1 MKRNLFHIFAVAA
14 AAVAFA
20 ACSADSDIDSP
31 RPDEGYTITLR
42 TDGIVGDTRTEFD
55 PAINQIKWSASD
67 KAVFYSNGIGRISE
81 ISLVDGGKYA
91 DFKLLGMRPDM
102 QEDRTRTIQGFYPV
116 EARWNDGHLRDEN
129 NQITAFALNLK
140 SRQEA
145 PSTTFDPQADILV
158 AENLQI
164 TLADD
169 EREKTIEN
177 VRFGRPVAIT
187 EIKYVI
193 SNETLKASNEQ
204 VRSITLHVDSQN
216 TIKYLAGNFYFN
228 PETFRYVDAT
238 GAEVDLNA
246 ANYFVSDRAS
256 SVQVLLSDTPAVNA
270 DFTAWV
276 VTAPIALTEG
286 DSLEFI
292 IRTTTGT
299 VITKTVNVQNTVA
312 FSNTRRNT
320 LTVKIDDTATVT
332 TGSAGAII
340 DGYYVIATDNNMMTT
355 DVVSDALGYTTLPT
369 DYVDGKL
376 SVSEDKA
383 IWYIEQAADGT
394 YTVSSKL
401 NNRFINCTAAN
412 TCLLKDT
419 ATPLKIQPADAA
431 GKYNIATN
439 SPAGRI
445 LGYNTTYPRFAF
457 YDNNNDMIN
466 DLQIIP
472 AHIDNTPSFD
482 LLKDEITVSAV
493 GDYTEKDVY
502 QLRNASAANILIDV
516 DGTVVTSASVADAA
530 VKFTVASL
538 TDGNG
543 SIIFDFNGNKKE
555 IIVNVVPPA
564 AKTEYVWSLPW
575 ASTSNATPRS
585 DDKDLGATLGIYK
598 KDGTL
603 NGGSWSNLNNKSY
616 FNCSANY
623 GFRCVIPNVTISTNQ
638 NITIN
643 AKVFGWKSGAYVA
656 RTFNIVYWT
665 STNTTKKTVKTV
677 SSTTSSAAS
686 IDETV
691 ALEEAYE
698 VTNGTLYVEIVPTGA
713 GNSGLEDKL
722 SITIAN

>member
-42 TDGIVGDTRTEFD
+42 TDGIIGDTRTEFD

-81 ISLVDGGKYA
+81 ITLVDGGKYA
-91 DFKLLGMRPDM
+91 DFKLSGMRPDM

-116 EARWNDGHLRDEN
+116 EARWHDGHQRDEN

-164 TLADD
+164 ELADD
-169 EREKTIEN
+169 ETEKTIEN

-193 SNETLKASNEQ
+193 TNDALKASGEQ

-320 LTVKIDDTATVT
+320 LKVNIDNTATVT

-369 DYVDGKL
+369 KYVDGKL

-431 GKYNIATN
+431 GKYNISVN
-439 SPAGRI
+439 STSGRI

-457 YDNNNDMIN
+457 YDNNDQMVN

-472 AHIDNTPSFD
+472 VHIDNTPSFT
-482 LLKDEITVSAV
+482 LLKNEVTVSATGANKV
-493 GDYTEKDVY
+493 TDVY
-502 QLRNASAANILIDV
+502 QLRNASESNILIDV
-516 DGTVVTSASVADAA
+516 DGTVVTSATIGNAA
-530 VKFTVASL
+530 IEFNVGSL

-543 SIIFDFNGNKKE
+543 SITLDFDGDPYTITVIPN
-555 IIVNVVPPA
+555 P
-564 AKTEYVWSLPW
+564 TQTSEYVWTLPW
-575 ASTSNATPRS
+575 NSTSNATARS
-585 DDKDLGATLGIYK
+585 DDNSLGATLGIYK

-623 GFRCVIPNVTISTNQ
+623 GFRCVIPNVTISANQ
-638 NITIN
+638 NITVN

-656 RTFNIVYWT
+656 RTFDIVYWT
-665 STNTTKKTVKTV
+665 SANSTKKTVKTI
-677 SSTTSSAAS
+677 SSTTASAAS
-686 IDETV
+686 IDETFT
-691 ALEEAYE
+691 LEEAYE
-698 VTNGTLYVEIVPTGA
+698 IANGTLYVEITPKAA
-713 GNSGLEDKL
+713 GNSGLEDTL